1 MFVDHIG
8 YLTHDINKAILLFT
22 QMGFVQETEIIV
34 DDQAGCGS
42 DGERFAP
49 RNVYLCFLTNG
60 DYRVELVSPV
70 DEHSIVSKILKK
82 QGDGPYHICYQVSDI
97 YEKIEQLKASG
108 WLVIQKPASAIAFKG
123 GGYGRFFI
131 QKKYRNDRI
140 SCC

>member
-34 DDQAGCGS
+34 GCGS

-123 GGYGRFFI
+123 GTVAFFL
-131 QKKYRNDRI
+131 KKKK
-140 SCC
+140 

>member
-97 YEKIEQLKASG
+97 YEKTSPQRRLLSR
-108 WLVIQKPASAIAFKG
+108 G
-123 GGYGRFFI
+123 GGTVAFLY
-131 QKKYRNDRI
+131 KKNIGMIELVAVRKE
-140 SCC
+140 